1 VEVVGYNVFIWG
13 FNRYIADQP
22 HARISWD
29 TVKDNFNTGWHWD
42 ADDLVTNMFGHPF
55 GGGIMFNF
63 ARTSGYNYLA
73 SLGVTAFGS
82 WQWEFFMENEPPA
95 WNDWIMTTF
104 GGAMYGEMFYRF
116 ANLIIDESKSG
127 SERTWSEIGGG
138 ILPPNRW
145 LNRLIYG
152 RSTRKLAYQLYEKE
166 PNIGEL
172 TIGGNYVAQGT
183 DYDNADKNQVIALE
197 YYYGSLFD
205 KRAYKPMDH
214 FQFYTLLNF
223 GGRQPALGQFRI
235 FGILWGQQKNYE
247 NGNKLLYG
255 LFQASDYLDN
265 TIYEIAGFG
274 VGPGIGFRTAHNKP
288 HAFTSLLNV
297 NFMPMA
303 AANSDYAP
311 YYEVDGLDSART
323 YNMGMGASA
332 KLNTMWMF
340 PIGDLSLNYSFWW
353 VNTMQGAPGNEYIGM
368 WQPKLRFR
376 IVGRWYLG
384 LQYLLYHRIGKYA
397 DYDDIDLRNNEFRAF
412 VGFRF

>member
-1 VEVVGYNVFIWG
+1 MEKLITILFVLVVFSFSIAQVEDAGEKFDDQQNLSESYFRNASFTPDPELVKKYNPKKPLWIPLTEVVGYNVFIWG

-22 HARISWD
+22 HARISWE

-42 ADDLVTNMFGHPF
+42 ADDLATNMFGHPF

-95 WNDWIMTTF
+95 WNDWVMTTF

-127 SERTWSEIGGG
+127 STRTWSEIGAG

-152 RSTRKLAYQLYEKE
+152 RSTRQLAYQLYEKE
-166 PNIGEL
+166 PNIGGL

-197 YYYGSLFD
+197 YFYGPLFD
-205 KRAYKPMDH
+205 KRSYKPMDH

-223 GGRQPALGQFRI
+223 GGKQPALGQFRI

-265 TIYEIAGFG
+265 TIYEIAGFEADDL
-274 VGPGIGFRTAHNKP
+274 IGAISKK
-288 HAFTSLLNV
+288 V
-297 NFMPMA
+297 N
-303 AANSDYAP
+303 NS
-311 YYEVDGLDSART
+311 
-323 YNMGMGASA
+323 
-332 KLNTMWMF
+332 
-340 PIGDLSLNYSFWW
+340 
-353 VNTMQGAPGNEYIGM
+353 
-368 WQPKLRFR
+368 
-376 IVGRWYLG
+376 
-384 LQYLLYHRIGKYA
+384 
-397 DYDDIDLRNNEFRAF
+397 
-412 VGFRF
+412 